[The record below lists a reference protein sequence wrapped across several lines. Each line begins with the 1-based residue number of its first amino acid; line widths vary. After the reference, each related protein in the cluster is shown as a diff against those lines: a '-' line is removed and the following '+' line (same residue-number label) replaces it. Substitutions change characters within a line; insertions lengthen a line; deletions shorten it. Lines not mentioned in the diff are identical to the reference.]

1 MLEIAFA
8 IQKVATTDSGHRMMS
23 GASSQSR
30 ISTSRLSGCALAGV
44 RFFKAVAE
52 AAHGDDAHAAG
63 LELLA
68 QAMHVHLDRVGRD
81 LLAPFADM
89 RHELVLRDEATGALQ
104 KDLEQAHF
112 ARGELEGLAIQPRD
126 AP

>member
-8 IQKVATTDSGHRMMS
+8 IQKVATTESGQRMMS

-52 AAHGDDAHAAG
+52 AAHGDNAHAAG

-68 QAMHVHLDRVGRD
+68 QAMHVDLDGVGRD
-81 LLAPFADM
+81 FLAPLAKV
-89 RHELVLRDEATGALQ
+89 RHELVLGDE
-104 KDLEQAHF
+104 
-112 ARGELEGLAIQPRD
+112 P
-126 AP
+126 P